1 MNRDTMGQSLTLTLF
16 GESHGPAVGC
26 VVQGLAPGLE
36 IDLDFMARQLQ
47 RRKGAAPLST
57 GRREADAPKILSGA
71 YRGRTTG
78 TALCLLIPN
87 QDTHSKDYGSL
98 WDTPRPGHG
107 DYTGRVKYQ
116 SYNDPRGGGHFSGRL
131 TAPIVAA
138 GSILL
143 KLLEG
148 KGVRVGTRLKQVGT
162 VQDPTAFALGQAPC
176 ESQLTALSARAF
188 PTLSPQAGEAMEGE
202 ILRARQAGDS
212 VGGILETAVTGLPPG
227 LGEPFFAGMPLLFS
241 TAVKPTPSI
250 YQPQATVDL
259 AAGENATL
267 QIQGRHDPCIAH
279 RAAAVQD
286 CLTALCLGDLLNQAL
301 GLAWQQGAGWPKE
314 APWNTD

>member
-57 GRREADAPKILSGA
+57 GRREADLPQILSGA
-71 YRGRTTG
+71 YQGRTTG

-143 KLLEG
+143 RLLEG

-162 VQDPTAFALGQAPC
+162 AVDPTAFVLGQAPC
-176 ESQLTALSARAF
+176 ESQLTALSARPF

-212 VGGILETAVTGLPPG
+212 VGGILETAVTGLPPAWG
-227 LGEPFFAGMPLLFS
+227 N
-241 TAVKPTPSI
+241 PSS
-250 YQPQATVDL
+250 PAWK
-259 AAGENATL
+259 ASW
-267 QIQGRHDPCIAH
+267 RPC
-279 RAAAVQD
+279 
-286 CLTALCLGDLLNQAL
+286 CFPSPG
-301 GLAWQQGAGWPKE
+301 
-314 APWNTD
+314 